1 MALFPTDDMKRDG
14 IQLGGPDT
22 LCYKCELER
31 RANDPDSDIPYGKL
45 QYKEVFKITQQGLD
59 TCICMKHF
67 KEMCATSH
75 YMLIDTDEC
84 VAVPLTATEPLVVP
98 SAIAIL
104 TFLSPSGVTSTPLT
118 CTPCTSETSAPS
130 ATFNA
135 VCNSSFVMSF

>member
-1 MALFPTDDMKRDG
+1 MALFPTDNMKRDG
-14 IQLGGPDT
+14 MQLGGPDT

-84 VAVPLTATEPLVVP
+84 VAVPLTAIE
-98 SAIAIL
+98 
-104 TFLSPSGVTSTPLT
+104 
-118 CTPCTSETSAPS
+118 ESAPEVEE
-130 ATFNA
+130 AEPEVEKVEEGEPDRNPEEVPA
-135 VCNSSFVMSF
+135 EEEKPKKKDKKDKKKEDK

>member
-1 MALFPTDDMKRDG
+1 MESDIVMALFPTDNMKRDG

-84 VAVPLTATEPLVVP
+84 MAVPL
-98 SAIAIL
+98 SAM
-104 TFLSPSGVTSTPLT
+104 
-118 CTPCTSETSAPS
+118 EESAPEVEVEPDRNPEEVE
-130 ATFNA
+130 AEEEKPKKKDKKDKKKEDK
-135 VCNSSFVMSF
+135 

>member
-1 MALFPTDDMKRDG
+1 MALFPTDNMKRDG

-84 VAVPLTATEPLVVP
+84 VAVPLTAIE
-98 SAIAIL
+98 
-104 TFLSPSGVTSTPLT
+104 
-118 CTPCTSETSAPS
+118 ESAPEVEEVELEVEVEPDKNPEEVE
-130 ATFNA
+130 AEEEKPKKKDKKDKKKEDK
-135 VCNSSFVMSF
+135 

>member
-1 MALFPTDDMKRDG
+1 MALFPTDDIKRDG
-14 IQLGGPDT
+14 IQLGGPNT

-84 VAVPLTATEPLVVP
+84 VAVPLTAME
-98 SAIAIL
+98 
-104 TFLSPSGVTSTPLT
+104 
-118 CTPCTSETSAPS
+118 ESAPEVEEVEPDKNPEE
-130 ATFNA
+130 TP
-135 VCNSSFVMSF
+135 VEEEKPKKKDKKDKKKEDK

>member
-1 MALFPTDDMKRDG
+1 MALYPTDDVRNDG
-14 IQLGGPDT
+14 IQLGGPNT

-75 YMLIDTDEC
+75 YMLIDTNEC
-84 VAVPLTATEPLVVP
+84 MAVPLTAMEESEEMVTVDEEVV
-98 SAIAIL
+98 
-104 TFLSPSGVTSTPLT
+104 
-118 CTPCTSETSAPS
+118 EEAP
-130 ATFNA
+130 AEEEKPKKKEKDKKKKEEK
-135 VCNSSFVMSF
+135 

>member
-1 MALFPTDDMKRDG
+1 MALFPTDDIKRAG
-14 IQLGGPDT
+14 IQLGGPNT

-75 YMLIDTDEC
+75 YMLIDTNEC
-84 VAVPLTATEPLVVP
+84 MAVPL
-98 SAIAIL
+98 SAM
-104 TFLSPSGVTSTPLT
+104 
-118 CTPCTSETSAPS
+118 EESAPEVEEVDEGS
-130 ATFNA
+130 KAESDEIPKEVPAEEEKPKKKTTKKKEDK
-135 VCNSSFVMSF
+135 

>member
-84 VAVPLTATEPLVVP
+84 VAVLL
-98 SAIAIL
+98 SAM
-104 TFLSPSGVTSTPLT
+104 
-118 CTPCTSETSAPS
+118 EESAPEVEEEDHEVEPDKNPEE
-130 ATFNA
+130 APA
-135 VCNSSFVMSF
+135 EEEKHKKKDKKDKKKEDK

>member
-1 MALFPTDDMKRDG
+1 MALFPTDNMKRDG

-84 VAVPLTATEPLVVP
+84 VAVPL
-98 SAIAIL
+98 SA
-104 TFLSPSGVTSTPLT
+104 V
-118 CTPCTSETSAPS
+118 EESAPEVEEVEPDRNPEEAS
-130 ATFNA
+130 
-135 VCNSSFVMSF
+135 VEEEKPKKKDKKDKKKEDK

>member
-1 MALFPTDDMKRDG
+1 MALFPTDNMKRDG

-84 VAVPLTATEPLVVP
+84 VAVPL
-98 SAIAIL
+98 SA
-104 TFLSPSGVTSTPLT
+104 V
-118 CTPCTSETSAPS
+118 EESAPEVEEVEPDRNPEEAS
-130 ATFNA
+130 
-135 VCNSSFVMSF
+135 VEEEKPKKKKDKKKIIIC

>member
-1 MALFPTDDMKRDG
+1 MALFPTDNMKRDG

-84 VAVPLTATEPLVVP
+84 VAVPL
-98 SAIAIL
+98 SA
-104 TFLSPSGVTSTPLT
+104 V
-118 CTPCTSETSAPS
+118 EESAPEVEEVEPEVEVEPDRNPEEAS
-130 ATFNA
+130 
-135 VCNSSFVMSF
+135 VEEEKPKKKKDKKKEDK